1 MVRQFEA
8 SSGFR
13 GNSENNP
20 FTLFKPNFGIFNV
33 TLHLHVD
40 SHNVPT

>member
-8 SSGFR
+8 SMEFR
-13 GNSENNP
+13 GISENDL